1 MTDGETGSRVSAILE
16 KNEGNGPGTT
26 VEALAS
32 MMPVEPGRKPT
43 RASSAEYA
51 FRMARRSFV
60 AGERIDMQGLAT
72 QLGVDRTTL
81 FRWVGNRDQL
91 LTDILTSLASATFRD
106 INAAIEER
114 GAARIVRAAELYAQ
128 TLISSKY
135 YRTFLHRDPERA
147 LRLISTKASP
157 LQRQIVTFFEQALN
171 DEADAGQLGHSLSMH
186 DLAYLI
192 VRVMESFLY
201 SDLITGEQPDAG
213 KVRSAV
219 AALLGCPDL

>member
-1 MTDGETGSRVSAILE
+1 
-16 KNEGNGPGTT
+16 
-26 VEALAS
+26 
-32 MMPVEPGRKPT
+32 MPQSGLGGQLRECARGWFNSLFKAECVRKP
-43 RASSAEYA
+43 
-51 FRMARRSFV
+51 
-60 AGERIDMQGLAT
+60 
-72 QLGVDRTTL
+72 
-81 FRWVGNRDQL
+81 
-91 LTDILTSLASATFRD
+91 
-106 INAAIEER
+106 
-114 GAARIVRAAELYAQ
+114 
-128 TLISSKY
+128 
-135 YRTFLHRDPERA
+135 RTFLHRDPERA

-201 SDLITGEQPDAG
+201 SDLITREQPDAG